1 MYTAFLLKES
11 KNCLVKIQQEW
22 NRRVKMWWNNT
33 ESKFCMD
40 KGKNVSMEVFHLVSL
55 KFAGA
60 GDVAKNFNDVSDL
73 SLNVSIATGSV
84 YSQNR

>member
-1 MYTAFLLKES
+1 
-11 KNCLVKIQQEW
+11 
-22 NRRVKMWWNNT
+22 
-33 ESKFCMD
+33 MD

-84 YSQNR
+84 YSQNGQREYLLRPEESYTCVYYEKFTTLTASRFVI

>member
-1 MYTAFLLKES
+1 
-11 KNCLVKIQQEW
+11 
-22 NRRVKMWWNNT
+22 
-33 ESKFCMD
+33 MD
-40 KGKNVSMEVFHLVSL
+40 KGKNVSIEVFHLVSL

-60 GDVAKNFNDVSDL
+60 GDVAKKFNDVSSL